1 MVDETRLI
9 RGMIWDFKTKKVK
22 IVINSNKYIIFAL
35 LFHLN
40 NINKVHNK
48 EEKLAAFGRLL
59 DVQDRLRIQ
68 CPWDK
73 KQSFESLRPN
83 TIEETFELC
92 DALMKRDYKNIKK
105 ELGDVLEHVMFYSII
120 GREDEEFD
128 ICDVCNQ
135 EADKLMFRH
144 PFINWREEGNWTVA
158 NPDMYINEAGQV
170 MYKEKESEDKE
181 SEGAEAASLA
191 LSANKPKNAASVEKT
206 WEQIKQQEKD
216 GNERVLSGVPDALP
230 SLIKAYRIQDKAR
243 NVGFDWKEKEDVWD
257 KVYEELEEL
266 KVELAKGDKENSTRE
281 LGDFLFSVINAA
293 RLYKLN
299 PDNALETTNQKFIR
313 RFNYVED
320 HSFKQGKS
328 LKDMTLEEMDKL
340 WDEAKRQEKNQ
351 E

>member
-1 MVDETRLI
+1 MV
-9 RGMIWDFKTKKVK
+9 
-22 IVINSNKYIIFAL
+22 SNTGKG
-35 LFHLN
+35 HT
-40 NINKVHNK
+40 K
-48 EEKLAAFGRLL
+48 EEKLAAFSRLL
-59 DVQDRLRIQ
+59 DVQDRLRLQ

-73 KQSFESLRPN
+73 KQTFESLRPN

-92 DALMKRDYKNIKK
+92 DALMKRDYKDIKK

-120 GREDEEFD
+120 GREDGEFD

-144 PFINWREEGNWTVA
+144 PFINWKEEGNWTVS
-158 NPDMYINEAGQV
+158 NPDMYINDEGQVVYKESDAGNGEAGTAS
-170 MYKEKESEDKE
+170 SEE
-181 SEGAEAASLA
+181 TLA
-191 LSANKPKNAASVEKT
+191 LGASKPKTATSVEKT

-216 GNERVLSGVPDALP
+216 GNERVLSGVPNSLP

-257 KVYEELEEL
+257 KVQEELEEL

-281 LGDFLFSVINAA
+281 LGDFIFSVINAA

-299 PDNALETTNQKFIR
+299 PDNALEKTNQKFIR

-320 HSFKQGKS
+320 HSLKKGKN
-328 LKDMTLEEMDKL
+328 LKDMSLEEMDKL
-340 WDEAKRQEKNQ
+340 WDEAKLQEKNDDK
-351 E
+351 

>member
-1 MVDETRLI
+1 MQ
-9 RGMIWDFKTKKVK
+9 
-22 IVINSNKYIIFAL
+22 N
-35 LFHLN
+35 
-40 NINKVHNK
+40 
-48 EEKLAAFGRLL
+48 
-59 DVQDRLRIQ
+59 RLRIQ
-68 CPWDK
+68 CPWDR
-73 KQSFESLRPN
+73 KQTFESLRPN

-158 NPDMYINEAGQV
+158 NPDMCINEAGQV
-170 MYKEKESEDKE
+170 VYKETQQEEPDD
-181 SEGAEAASLA
+181 ASRPSTA
-191 LSANKPKNAASVEKT
+191 SAVEKT

-243 NVGFDWKEKEDVWD
+243 NVGFDWKVKEDVWD

-266 KVELAKGDKENSTRE
+266 KAELAKGDKENSTRE

-299 PDNALETTNQKFIR
+299 PDNALEMTNQKFIR

-320 HSFKQGKS
+320 HSMKHGKS

-340 WDEAKRQEKNQ
+340 WDEAKRQE
-351 E
+351 

>member
-1 MVDETRLI
+1 MV
-9 RGMIWDFKTKKVK
+9 
-22 IVINSNKYIIFAL
+22 SNTGKG
-35 LFHLN
+35 HT
-40 NINKVHNK
+40 K
-48 EEKLAAFGRLL
+48 EEKLAAFSRLL
-59 DVQDRLRIQ
+59 DVQDRLRLQ

-73 KQSFESLRPN
+73 KQTFESLRPN

-92 DALMKRDYKNIKK
+92 DALMKRDYKDIKK

-120 GREDEEFD
+120 GREDGEFD

-144 PFINWREEGNWTVA
+144 PFINWKEEGNWTVS
-158 NPDMYINEAGQV
+158 NPDMYINDEGQVVYKESDAGNGEAGTAS
-170 MYKEKESEDKE
+170 SEE
-181 SEGAEAASLA
+181 TLA
-191 LSANKPKNAASVEKT
+191 LGASKPKTATSVEKT

-216 GNERVLSGVPDALP
+216 GNERVLSGVPNSLP

-257 KVYEELEEL
+257 KVQEELEEL

-281 LGDFLFSVINAA
+281 LGDFIFSVINAA

-299 PDNALETTNQKFIR
+299 PDNALEKTNQKFIR

-320 HSFKQGKS
+320 HSLKQGKN
-328 LKDMTLEEMDKL
+328 LKYMSLEEMDKL
-340 WDEAKRQEKNQ
+340 WDEAKLQEK
-351 E
+351 

>member
-1 MVDETRLI
+1 M
-9 RGMIWDFKTKKVK
+9 
-22 IVINSNKYIIFAL
+22 
-35 LFHLN
+35 
-40 NINKVHNK
+40 
-48 EEKLAAFGRLL
+48 
-59 DVQDRLRIQ
+59 QDRLRIQ
-68 CPWDK
+68 CPWDR
-73 KQSFESLRPN
+73 KQTFESLRPN

-158 NPDMYINEAGQV
+158 NPDMCINEAGQV
-170 MYKEKESEDKE
+170 VYKETQQEEPDD
-181 SEGAEAASLA
+181 ASRPSTA
-191 LSANKPKNAASVEKT
+191 SAVEKT

-266 KVELAKGDKENSTRE
+266 KAELAKGDKENSTRE

-299 PDNALETTNQKFIR
+299 PDNALEMTNQKFIR

-320 HSFKQGKS
+320 HSMKHGKS
-328 LKDMTLEEMDKL
+328 LKDMTLVEMDKL
-340 WDEAKRQEKNQ
+340 WDEAKRQE
-351 E
+351 

>member
-1 MVDETRLI
+1 MH
-9 RGMIWDFKTKKVK
+9 
-22 IVINSNKYIIFAL
+22 S
-35 LFHLN
+35 
-40 NINKVHNK
+40 K
-48 EEKLAAFGRLL
+48 EEKLAAFERLL

-68 CPWDK
+68 CPWDR
-73 KQSFESLRPN
+73 KQTFESLRPN

-158 NPDMYINEAGQV
+158 NPDMCINEAGQV
-170 MYKEKESEDKE
+170 VYKETQQEEPDD
-181 SEGAEAASLA
+181 ASRPSTA
-191 LSANKPKNAASVEKT
+191 SAVEKT

-266 KVELAKGDKENSTRE
+266 KAELAKGDKENSTRE

-299 PDNALETTNQKFIR
+299 PDNALEMTNQKFIR

-320 HSFKQGKS
+320 HSMKQGKS
-328 LKDMTLEEMDKL
+328 LKDMTL
-340 WDEAKRQEKNQ
+340 
-351 E
+351 